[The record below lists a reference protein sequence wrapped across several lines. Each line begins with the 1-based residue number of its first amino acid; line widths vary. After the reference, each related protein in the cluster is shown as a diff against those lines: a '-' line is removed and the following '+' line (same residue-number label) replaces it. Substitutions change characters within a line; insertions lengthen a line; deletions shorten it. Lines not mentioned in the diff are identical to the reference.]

1 MKLPLSFEPLI
12 LLSNDYM
19 ELQEYY
25 VGDRPQF
32 HLLIGAVAKA
42 YFLTGKISREGLY
55 LIIKKMG
62 LKNI

>member
-1 MKLPLSFEPLI
+1 M
-12 LLSNDYM
+12 LSNDYM